1 MAPNSNCTN
10 SDLILFSDISE
21 LCDRHHNSNDVLDQ
35 CELETNDCNANGIP
49 DDCDGLADCNANSV
63 GDVCDI
69 ESGTSIDVNLDGIPD
84 ECQCVPDI
92 VTDGVVDFTDLLTL
106 LNEYGPC
113 PPPCRSDLNGDGVV
127 DFADALRLLSA
138 WGSCDG

>member
-1 MAPNSNCTN
+1 M
-10 SDLILFSDISE
+10 
-21 LCDRHHNSNDVLDQ
+21 
-35 CELETNDCNANGIP
+35 
-49 DDCDGLADCNANSV
+49 
-63 GDVCDI
+63 
-69 ESGTSIDVNLDGIPD
+69 NLDGIPD

-138 WGSCDG
+138 WGSCYG